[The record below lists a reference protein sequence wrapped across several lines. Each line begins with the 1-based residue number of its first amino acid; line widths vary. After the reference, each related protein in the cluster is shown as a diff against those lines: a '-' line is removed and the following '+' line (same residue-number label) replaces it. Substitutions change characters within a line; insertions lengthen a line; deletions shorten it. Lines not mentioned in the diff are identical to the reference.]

1 MAERFKAH
9 DWKACKR
16 RKLLRGFKSLS
27 LRHLESVIFSI
38 GTFRLIYSIV
48 FIRISMTPEV
58 TNANT
63 TEEVFG
69 KLFTIINQLEP
80 NLVIR
85 AQKDATIGLALE
97 N

>member
-1 MAERFKAH
+1 
-9 DWKACKR
+9 
-16 RKLLRGFKSLS
+16 
-27 LRHLESVIFSI
+27 
-38 GTFRLIYSIV
+38 
-48 FIRISMTPEV
+48 MTPEV